1 MFRKRDHRSRRS
13 CVLGATGALLDALA
27 KDPILITA
35 CIFKSEKGQKGQTGG
50 ILMENVTQLHYCLGT
65 DGSSYLDVISNV
77 QEGEIIWERR
87 RVVWDRSMQ
96 G

>member
-1 MFRKRDHRSRRS
+1 M
-13 CVLGATGALLDALA
+13 LDALA

-35 CIFKSEKGQKGQTGG
+35 CIFKSEKGQKGQIGG

-65 DGSSYLDVISNV
+65 DGSSITTSYLDVISNV